1 MESIRIPFIKDL
13 SKTDDRLFLLR
24 MEESGARI
32 LVSSN
37 NWPDQYPYVPICG
50 GSVALTEGAIAVH
63 FHVRGLD
70 LRAMNT
76 EDNMFQFQDS
86 CCEFFV
92 MDPTGDK
99 YYNFEV
105 NCLGK
110 ILAASGDGRK
120 DRAKRPSSQMER
132 IRRISWKD
140 GYGAAVPFNLE
151 GDIFT
156 WDVALLIPLDLIGV
170 DKDNLP
176 EVLKANF
183 YKCGDLTAH
192 PHYTSWSPIVTP
204 KPDFHR
210 PEFFGELILPR

>member
-13 SKTDDRLFLLR
+13 SKADDSQFLLK
-24 MEESGARI
+24 MEENGARI
-32 LVSSN
+32 PICSN
-37 NWPDQYPYVPICG
+37 NWPEQFPYAPVCG
-50 GSVALTEGAIAVH
+50 GSVALTEGAIAVS

-92 MDPTGDK
+92 MDPSGLK

-120 DRAKRPSSQMER
+120 DRVKRPSSEMER
-132 IRRISWKD
+132 IRRICQIKD
-140 GYGAAVPFNLE
+140 EVQPSPFDLE
-151 GDIFT
+151 GEIFT
-156 WDVALLIPLDLIGV
+156 WDVALLIPLDLIGI
-170 DKDNLP
+170 DPDNLP
-176 EVLKANF
+176 EALKANF
-183 YKCGDLTAH
+183 YKCGDMTSH
-192 PHYTSWSPIVTP
+192 PHYTSWSPIETP